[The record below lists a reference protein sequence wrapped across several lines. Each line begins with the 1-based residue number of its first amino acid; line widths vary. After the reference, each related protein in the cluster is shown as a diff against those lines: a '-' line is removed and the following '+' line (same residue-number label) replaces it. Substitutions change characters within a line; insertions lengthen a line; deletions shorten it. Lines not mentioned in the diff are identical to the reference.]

1 MLIVLRHLHLLISFW
16 QVLREFRTVVQTR
29 IPHAK
34 YREFFGIIIYIYY
47 KDLAPSHFHAE
58 YAEPEALFR
67 IDTLEVYQ
75 GELPRRAHAL
85 TLEWAALHR
94 AELLENW
101 ERARQGVPLKPIE
114 PLE

>member
-1 MLIVLRHLHLLISFW
+1 
-16 QVLREFRTVVQTR
+16 
-29 IPHAK
+29 
-34 YREFFGIIIYIYY
+34 
-47 KDLAPSHFHAE
+47 
-58 YAEPEALFR
+58 
-67 IDTLEVYQ
+67 LEVYQ

-85 TLEWAALHR
+85 VLEWAALHR